1 MANEDL
7 KTSTERMEGKTYR
20 PHPRKAFEDAR
31 PNLSSDVFSVE
42 GKKHN
47 TSSIPIVGE
56 GRLNAPGHL
65 RLARGSDS
73 DSVSSMSSTFSNT
86 RADGVKAL
94 FANPAEVLSQ
104 WFDEFRIV
112 VLQQSGIPPT
122 ANEVYEFMSIAW
134 KGMPRRADGKID
146 YRVYQ
151 NGLSKLVTRLRWE
164 VSTFKWTGVDQR
176 RFDTLC
182 TKLSQE
188 GVMDVPDH
196 KLFFR

>member
-73 DSVSSMSSTFSNT
+73 DS
-86 RADGVKAL
+86 AL
-94 FANPAEVLSQ
+94 FANPAEVLS
-104 WFDEFRIV
+104 
-112 VLQQSGIPPT
+112 QQSGIPPT